1 MSGVRGRDTDLSL
14 EREFT
19 NDEEETSLI
28 ALGSVLLRSRRLIMA
43 LAIGG
48 AILGLALG
56 LLRPRVYSSATT
68 FIPQDSEGNVSGLAA
83 AASQFGIRVP
93 SAGNGGWGPP
103 IYVELLRSRALLEP
117 IALDTV
123 VVAEEGRKRVP
134 LAELLKI
141 KPTERNLRAELAVQ
155 GLRRLVTATEV
166 KPLGAVRMTVTT
178 KWPSVSL
185 ELSERLLRAV
195 NAFNFERRKS
205 QASAERQFV
214 EAQAAEAE
222 RALRD
227 AEDRLQFFLQSNRTI
242 GAPQLSFERDRLQR
256 DVSLRQQV
264 YTSLLQSR
272 EEAKIKEVRDT
283 PVITV
288 LEDPT
293 LPVIGEPRKSL
304 QKAIFGGLAGAVV
317 GVLLAFLGHGLA
329 GARRAESEE
338 TREFFL
344 LVKEATPRFLR
355 RRR

>member
-1 MSGVRGRDTDLSL
+1 MDLSL

-19 NDEEETSLI
+19 SDDEETSLI
-28 ALGSVLLRSRRLIMA
+28 ELGSILLRARRMIMTLALGGA
-43 LAIGG
+43 L
-48 AILGLALG
+48 LGLALG
-56 LLRPRVYSSATT
+56 LLRPRVYASLTT

-93 SAGNGGWGPP
+93 APGNGGWGPP
-103 IYVELLRSRALLEP
+103 VYVELLRSNALLEP

-123 VVAEEGRKRVP
+123 VVAEEGGKRVP
-134 LAELLKI
+134 VAELLRV
-141 KPTERNLRAELAVQ
+141 KPTERNLRAELAVE
-155 GLRRLVTATEV
+155 GLRRWISAGEV
-166 KPLGAVRMTVTT
+166 KPLGAVQMTVATR
-178 KWPSVSL
+178 WPSVSL
-185 ELSERLLRAV
+185 ELSKRLLKAL
-195 NAFNFERRKS
+195 NEFNFERRKS

-222 RALRD
+222 RALRE
-227 AEDRLQFFLQSNRTI
+227 AEDRLQYFLQTNRAI

-256 DVSLRQQV
+256 EVNLRQQV

-288 LEDPT
+288 LEDPK
-293 LPVIGEPRKSL
+293 LPVVGQPRKSV
-304 QKAIFGGLAGAVV
+304 QKAIYGGLLGAIL
-317 GVLLAFLGHGLA
+317 GVLLALLSHGLA
-329 GARRAESEE
+329 GAKRAENAEA
-338 TREFFL
+338 REFFH